1 MASARV
7 TAARPHV
14 RTPGERPDHRPA
26 ATVLP
31 FRSRPPAP
39 APSPPPACPGRVLPL
54 VAVLFTTVVA
64 QVAAAPHLAPWGVSP
79 DLLLLSTAAVA
90 AVRGREVGA
99 AYGFA
104 AGLAADLFVATPFGV
119 GALVFTVV
127 GHGLA
132 REGSA
137 RPAIRSPAM
146 AGGLACLAGGGLVV
160 SLGGLL
166 AGGSPV
172 PGIAVFGRLLGSS
185 IVAAVLAPAVYA
197 AVRRLL
203 QPSPAGAAGP

>member
-1 MASARV
+1 VAGARV
-7 TAARPHV
+7 TAPRPHLPV
-14 RTPGERPDHRPA
+14 AVVTDHGPA
-26 ATVLP
+26 ANVLP

-39 APSPPPACPGRVLPL
+39 VPSPAPASPGDVLPL

-64 QVAAAPHLAPWGVSP
+64 QVAVAPHLALAGASP

-90 AVRGREVGA
+90 AAGGREVGV

-104 AGLAADLFVATPFGV
+104 AGLAADLFVATPFGLA
-119 GALVFTVV
+119 ALVFTVV
-127 GHGLA
+127 GHRLGRGA
-132 REGSA
+132 GTRQ
-137 RPAIRSPAM
+137 PIRSTAM
-146 AGGLACLAGGGLVV
+146 VGGLACLAGGGLVV
-160 SLGGLL
+160 SLGGLF

-172 PGIAVFGRLLGSS
+172 PAIPVFARLVGGS

-203 QPSPAGAAGP
+203 HPSPATSGP